1 MDPFYLPGTVVSCLG
16 PEKGAAL
23 EALWLPPLQ
32 EAFDFCSPYSH
43 LCRIH
48 QAGSQNQDV
57 CLPMVRKSTSAPCRP
72 PFLWPGKWLD
82 VWGLCRIHSAG
93 TWTSLVVL
101 QKIDIVLPEDPA
113 TPLLGKYS
121 EDVPMCNKDS
131 FSIMFIPALFI
142 YFVNIFIITYFPQL
156 HLEYTFRKSPHPL
169 LPLPYPC
176 ISILFIPGIPLH
188 CGI

>member
-1 MDPFYLPGTVVSCLG
+1 MQNTPGGVPEARCL
-16 PEKGAAL
+16 
-23 EALWLPPLQ
+23 
-32 EAFDFCSPYSH
+32 
-43 LCRIH
+43 
-48 QAGSQNQDV
+48 
-57 CLPMVRKSTSAPCRP
+57 LPMLRQSTSAPCRP
-72 PFLWPGKWLD
+72 PFLWLGKWLD

-113 TPLLGKYS
+113 TLLLGKYS

-156 HLEYTFRKSPHPL
+156 HLECTFRKSP
-169 LPLPYPC
+169 
-176 ISILFIPGIPLH
+176 IPSPPHFPTHAFPFFCSWHSPVLWHIKFACTMGLSFQ
-188 CGI
+188 